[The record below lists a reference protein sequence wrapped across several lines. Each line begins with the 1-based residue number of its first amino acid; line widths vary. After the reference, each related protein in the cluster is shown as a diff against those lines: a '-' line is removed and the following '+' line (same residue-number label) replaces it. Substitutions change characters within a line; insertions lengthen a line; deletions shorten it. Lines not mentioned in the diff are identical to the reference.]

1 MCSTR
6 NGLPLSSFSR
16 DKAINMKKQNFALLS
31 LLLLQTEAFA
41 GPFCPEGYRP
51 EGPSFAFTC
60 ISNSTGQPLGGGGN
74 SGAPSGRAPLPP
86 PTQGHLE
93 AAWGALVWD
102 PRMLVANYKNSLYF
116 GVAMGHRSKQAAI
129 DDATS
134 QCENDGGKRCQV
146 QAVVTQACLGLA
158 GAKGQL
164 VWATQKFTGDILG
177 SSEQA
182 GLNAL
187 AKCNEKGYQ
196 KCEVIYS
203 DCSIKNWVTK

>member
-1 MCSTR
+1 
-6 NGLPLSSFSR
+6 
-16 DKAINMKKQNFALLS
+16 MKKLNFALLS
-31 LLLLQTEAFA
+31 LLWLQTEAFA
-41 GPFCPEGYRP
+41 GPFCPEGYHP

-60 ISNSTGQPLGGGGN
+60 ISNSTGQPLGGGRTE
-74 SGAPSGRAPLPP
+74 APSGRAPLPP

-102 PRMLVANYKNSLYF
+102 PGMLVADYKNSLYF

-134 QCENDGGKRCQV
+134 QCESDGGKRCQV
-146 QAVVTQACLGLA
+146 QVVITKACLGLA

-164 VWATQKFTGDILG
+164 VWATQKFTGDVLG
-177 SSEQA
+177 SSERA
-182 GLNAL
+182 GANAL

-203 DCSIKNWVTK
+203 DCSINNWVTK